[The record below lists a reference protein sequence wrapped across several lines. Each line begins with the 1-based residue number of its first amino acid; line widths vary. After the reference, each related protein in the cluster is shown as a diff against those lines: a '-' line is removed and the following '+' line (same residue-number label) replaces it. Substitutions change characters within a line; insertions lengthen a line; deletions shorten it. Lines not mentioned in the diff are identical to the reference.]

1 LFTKQSNSVYSH
13 KYHTL
18 GLAHPAQANIAL
30 TAFKASRG
38 HATTK
43 NKEKHEYMTFWQYL
57 TTTFTHNSTD
67 KTEVAQDKQRVNNK
81 TPTNSTFEGAKM
93 SQARVLTEREL
104 RKVLAYCSS
113 QPHAERNRAMLLCT
127 HLAGMR
133 VGEVSALRIC
143 DVLAADGT
151 VKDEIHLSAS
161 QTKGN
166 KGRTVY
172 VAQRLRDELTKYM
185 HARFGIRN
193 LLAVTYT
200 DTQLALFPTQKSP
213 ARGFTPN
220 TLCQLM
226 HLIYKRA
233 GIEGASS
240 HSGRRSF
247 ITKLADKGVGVHVL
261 MHLAS
266 HKSIA
271 TTQRY
276 ITVNDDMKRKAVEL
290 V

>member
-1 LFTKQSNSVYSH
+1 MQQ
-13 KYHTL
+13 
-18 GLAHPAQANIAL
+18 P
-30 TAFKASRG
+30 
-38 HATTK
+38 K
-43 NKEKHEYMTFWQYL
+43 NKEKREYMTFWQYL
-57 TTTFTHNSTD
+57 TTTFSENSTD
-67 KTEVAQDKQRVNNK
+67 KTQVAQYKQRVNNK

-93 SQARVLTEREL
+93 SQARVLTDREL

-193 LLAVTYT
+193 LLAVTYIGSLWPFVGGKRSLRNKFLPLT
-200 DTQLALFPTQKSP
+200 TSTC
-213 ARGFTPN
+213 
-220 TLCQLM
+220 LCCM
-226 HLIYKRA
+226 NLI
-233 GIEGASS
+233 S
-240 HSGRRSF
+240 
-247 ITKLADKGVGVHVL
+247 VGL
-261 MHLAS
+261 
-266 HKSIA
+266 I
-271 TTQRY
+271 
-276 ITVNDDMKRKAVEL
+276 
-290 V
+290 

>member
-1 LFTKQSNSVYSH
+1 MQQ
-13 KYHTL
+13 
-18 GLAHPAQANIAL
+18 P
-30 TAFKASRG
+30 
-38 HATTK
+38 K

-67 KTEVAQDKQRVNNK
+67 KTEVAQNNQRVNNK

-93 SQARVLTEREL
+93 SQARVLTDREL

-113 QPHAERNRAMLLCT
+113 QLHAERNRAMLLCT

-143 DVLAADGT
+143 DVLSADGT

-271 TTQRY
+271 TTQKY
-276 ITVNDDMKRKAVEL
+276 ISTNPSIMKAAVEL